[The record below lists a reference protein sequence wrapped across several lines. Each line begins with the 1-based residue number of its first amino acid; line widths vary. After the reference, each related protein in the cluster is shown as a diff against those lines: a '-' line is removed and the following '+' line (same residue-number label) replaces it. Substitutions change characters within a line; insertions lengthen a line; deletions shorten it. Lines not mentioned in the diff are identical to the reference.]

1 LVATFPLLALLAFA
15 FYRRS
20 LSRNHSL
27 APLLWSALFVVLA
40 FVGLSA
46 GIYPVI
52 IPGITGHIT
61 IQDASA
67 HPATLAFM
75 LVAVVILFPIILTY
89 NIYNYRVFGG
99 KAREEKY
106 E

>member
-1 LVATFPLLALLAFA
+1 M
-15 FYRRS
+15 
-20 LSRNHSL
+20 HL

-40 FVGLSA
+40 FMGLSA
-46 GIYPVI
+46 GIHPVI

-61 IQDASA
+61 IQQASA

-75 LVAVVILFPIILTY
+75 LVAFVILFPVIVAY

-99 KAREEKY
+99 KTREEKY
-106 E
+106 D